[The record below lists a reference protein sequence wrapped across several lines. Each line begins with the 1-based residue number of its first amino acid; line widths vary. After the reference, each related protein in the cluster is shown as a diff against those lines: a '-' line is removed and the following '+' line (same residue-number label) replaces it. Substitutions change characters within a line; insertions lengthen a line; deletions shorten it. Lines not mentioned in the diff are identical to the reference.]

1 MEEKVK
7 KASVAASTILRNR
20 FSNKESQW
28 WRESFPKE
36 KKTLGDKNFQS
47 PKSPFDRKHIMRFR
61 KGAKE
66 EVVVVEAKASFS
78 VRRPFSKKDLFSLH
92 FSSSSSQSQFL

>member
-20 FSNKESQW
+20 FSNKKSQW

-36 KKTLGDKNFQS
+36 KKRLGDKNFQS

-66 EVVVVEAKASFS
+66 EVVEVVG
-78 VRRPFSKKDLFSLH
+78 
-92 FSSSSSQSQFL
+92 

>member
-20 FSNKESQW
+20 FSNKKSQW

-36 KKTLGDKNFQS
+36 KKRLGDKNFQS

-66 EVVVVEAKASFS
+66 EVIVAVAKASFS
-78 VRRPFSKKDLFSLH
+78 VRPFSKKDLFSLH
-92 FSSSSSQSQFL
+92 FSSFLSQSQFL